1 MFYGKNTSIAPLN
14 VIDEDDR
21 PEPIIN
27 RKKISRL
34 TTRVVKETGDN
45 KLYEQ
50 LYISFYE
57 NFLRAETKGKCI
69 YGINS
74 FGCFTLQSTLQGA
87 AEFAQS
93 VKGEEILA
101 DAKED
106 LAFAKSLT
114 PDN

>member
-45 KLYEQ
+45 KLYE
-50 LYISFYE
+50 
-57 NFLRAETKGKCI
+57 
-69 YGINS
+69 
-74 FGCFTLQSTLQGA
+74 
-87 AEFAQS
+87 
-93 VKGEEILA
+93 
-101 DAKED
+101 
-106 LAFAKSLT
+106 
-114 PDN
+114 